1 MAQKTNF
8 DYDKDAD
15 ILYISFSPGEKA
27 TSAVELNDNILLRFN
42 FKEKRA
48 VGLTLLD
55 YSVLVQSTDLGPR
68 SFPLTGL
75 KELESEWQEM
85 VIEMITNPPV
95 SQILRLSVCTPSF
108 KEEFPIV
115 YIERTPISLA
125 A

>member
-1 MAQKTNF
+1 MAKKTNF
-8 DYDKDAD
+8 DYDKEAD

-27 TSAVELNDNILLRFN
+27 TSAVELNENILLRFN
-42 FKEKRA
+42 LKEKRV
-48 VGLTLLD
+48 VGLTLMD

-75 KELESEWQEM
+75 KELEPEWQEM
-85 VIEMITNPPV
+85 VVEMIIKPPV
-95 SQILRLSVCTPSF
+95 SQILKLSTCTPSF

>member
-1 MAQKTNF
+1 MAKRPIF
-8 DYDKDAD
+8 DYDKEAD

-85 VIEMITNPPV
+85 VIEIITNPPV
-95 SQILRLSVCTPSF
+95 NQILRLSVCKPSF